1 MASRPAP
8 TSRRSAKSDY
18 IETDT
23 GNKISR
29 RAHIEGKQNI
39 MLGGKSVIMA
49 GVHLRGDLHR
59 FQPPPVEGEKPPA
72 SITAISIGKASII
85 STNCVLH
92 PPMRLHHGD
101 MTFYPMRIGDNVFI
115 GTGTHISA
123 VQIGNHVHV
132 GENCV
137 LGQFSMLKENCK
149 VLPGTVVPANMV
161 VAPGCIVAGRPARI
175 VGEVGDG
182 WGHTI
187 GGEGEDWVE
196 GGDLRALVRTIK

>member
-1 MASRPAP
+1 
-8 TSRRSAKSDY
+8 
-18 IETDT
+18 
-23 GNKISR
+23 
-29 RAHIEGKQNI
+29 

-161 VAPGCIVAGRPARI
+161 VAPGCVVAGRPARI